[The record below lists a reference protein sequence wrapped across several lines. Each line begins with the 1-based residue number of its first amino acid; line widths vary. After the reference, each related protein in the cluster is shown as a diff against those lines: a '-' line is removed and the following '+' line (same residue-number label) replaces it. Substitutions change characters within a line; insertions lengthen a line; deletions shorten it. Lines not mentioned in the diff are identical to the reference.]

1 MHGLKAIGVY
11 ECVCGVLCAEGVKT
25 ITELMGL
32 AVCERSEKVPEGKQT
47 HVLCLSGAYRGGHEV
62 LVQARF
68 ASLASGSAGSVGSAG
83 TGHAGAG
90 ATGVNMHIEVRATDE
105 STAAIFVASVS

>member
-1 MHGLKAIGVY
+1 MGVW
-11 ECVCGVLCAEGVKT
+11 CGVLSAEGVKT
-25 ITELMGL
+25 IAELMGL

-47 HVLCLSGAYRGGHEV
+47 HVLCLSGVYRGGHEV